1 MEISEQ
7 VIKVLDAVCD
17 KFGIAIDWTSN
28 NVIPYIQELGNK
40 IITYDI
46 CNSIMWLVIGSAIPL
61 TIAILI
67 KKFLNQKKLE
77 VKEFMN
83 YYYYFSD
90 GSLDE
95 LDWYC
100 YLIIGIL
107 LVIAIVIGTISSQSI
122 IQDIVFPEK
131 TLIEFI
137 KPYIK
142 Y

>member
-1 MEISEQ
+1 MEVSEQ

-28 NVIPYIQELGNK
+28 NVIPYIEQLGNK

-46 CNSIMWLVIGSAIPL
+46 CNSIMWLVIGSVIPL
-61 TIAILI
+61 TVAILI
-67 KKFLNQKKLE
+67 KKFLNKKKLE
-77 VKEFMN
+77 AKERMN
-83 YYYYFSD
+83 DYYYTD

-95 LDWYC
+95 GAWCC
-100 YLIIGIL
+100 YAMIIVLII
-107 LVIAIVIGTISSQSI
+107 IAIILTANNIQDI
-122 IQDIVFPEK
+122 IQDIIFPEK
-131 TLIEFI
+131 TIIEFI

>member
-28 NVIPYIQELGNK
+28 NVIPYIEQLGNK
-40 IITYDI
+40 IIIYDI
-46 CNSIMWLVIGSAIPL
+46 CNSIMWLIIGSAIPL
-61 TIAILI
+61 TVAILI

-77 VKEFMN
+77 AKESSN
-83 YYYYFSD
+83 AYYFSD
-90 GSLDE
+90 GSLDAGA
-95 LDWYC
+95 WYC
-100 YLIIGIL
+100 YLIIGML
-107 LVIAIVIGTISSQSI
+107 LIIAIVIGTISSQSI

-142 Y
+142 

>member
-46 CNSIMWLVIGSAIPL
+46 CNSIMWLVIGSVIPL
-61 TIAILI
+61 TVAILI
-67 KKFLNQKKLE
+67 KKFLNKKKLE
-77 VKEFMN
+77 AKERMN
-83 YYYYFSD
+83 DYYYTD

-95 LDWYC
+95 GAWCC
-100 YLIIGIL
+100 YAMIIVLII
-107 LVIAIVIGTISSQSI
+107 IAIILTTSNIESI

-131 TLIEFI
+131 TIIEFI
-137 KPYIK
+137 TQYAK
-142 Y
+142 

>member
-1 MEISEQ
+1 MEVSEQ

-28 NVIPYIQELGNK
+28 NVIPYIQQLGNK
-40 IITYDI
+40 IIIYDI
-46 CNSIMWLVIGSAIPL
+46 CNSIMWLVVVCLFLL
-61 TIAILI
+61 TVSIFI
-67 KKFLNQKKLE
+67 KKFLNKKKLE
-77 VKEFMN
+77 ANERMN
-83 YYYYFSD
+83 DYYYTD
-90 GSLDE
+90 GSLDNGA
-95 LDWYC
+95 WYC

-142 Y
+142 

>member
-28 NVIPYIQELGNK
+28 NVIPYIEQLGNK

-46 CNSIMWLVIGSAIPL
+46 CNSIMWLVIGSVIPL
-61 TIAILI
+61 TVAILI
-67 KKFLNQKKLE
+67 KKFLNKKKLE
-77 VKEFMN
+77 AKERMN
-83 YYYYFSD
+83 DYYYTD

-95 LDWYC
+95 GAWCC
-100 YLIIGIL
+100 YAMIIVLII
-107 LVIAIVIGTISSQSI
+107 IAIILTANNIQDI

-131 TLIEFI
+131 TIIEFI
-137 KPYIK
+137 KPYI
-142 Y
+142 

>member
-7 VIKVLDAVCD
+7 IIKVLDVVCD

-77 VKEFMN
+77 AKESSN
-83 YYYYFSD
+83 GYYYTD
-90 GSLDE
+90 GSLDNGAF
-95 LDWYC
+95 YC

-107 LVIAIVIGTISSQSI
+107 LVIAIVIGTISLQSI
-122 IQDIVFPEK
+122 IQDILFPEK
-131 TLIEFI
+131 TIIEFI
-137 KPYIK
+137 TQYTK
-142 Y
+142 